1 MTKIAV
7 KMEVNKLKY
16 KMERA
21 RRSVGSGSAAS
32 APVGRLPGVALG
44 SLTFPPTLNM
54 RIPENKKTG
63 MVYSLRKQIRTM
75 IEDEK
80 KTLTSINAFLKV
92 FSCFS
97 MKSRSYFCAARRKS
111 AKNSVR
117 PSLRFP
123 GGDRGIESNFSSEG
137 FSKLETENRSG
148 EKGEGSIGRTLLGW
162 WLFVP
167 WCVTR
172 AGEGFGGEFVL
183 DGGRGTKEIKTERR
197 GVGGRRARAT
207 IYLANLV
214 RSDLRCAPP
223 IPASN

>member
-7 KMEVNKLKY
+7 KMEVKKLKY

-21 RRSVGSGSAAS
+21 RRSVGSGSAAP

-80 KTLTSINAFLKV
+80 KTLTSINVFPKD

-97 MKSRSYFCAARRKS
+97 MKPRSYFCAARRKS

-123 GGDRGIESNFSSEG
+123 GGDRGIESSFSSEG
-137 FSKLETENRSG
+137 FSKLETERSVRRKRRGVNRTY
-148 EKGEGSIGRTLLGW
+148 SIGLAVASSMMCYEELGRD
-162 WLFVP
+162 LEESS
-167 WCVTR
+167 CSM
-172 AGEGFGGEFVL
+172 G
-183 DGGRGTKEIKTERR
+183 DGGRKRLRLSR
-197 GVGGRRARAT
+197 GGGWEESEGDYLPDLVGSE
-207 IYLANLV
+207 LALCP
-214 RSDLRCAPP
+214 SDPSL
-223 IPASN
+223 